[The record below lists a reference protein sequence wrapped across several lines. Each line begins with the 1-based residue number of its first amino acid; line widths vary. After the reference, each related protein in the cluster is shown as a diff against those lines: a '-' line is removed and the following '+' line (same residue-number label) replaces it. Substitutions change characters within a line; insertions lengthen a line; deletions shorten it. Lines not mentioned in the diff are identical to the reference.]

1 MAQPDSFQLE
11 ILDRLSDIPCQ
22 DWNALLP
29 SDAGPFLRHE
39 FLNALEETGCVG
51 SNTGWQVAHLLLKDH
66 SHLIGAIPLYLK
78 QHSYGEFVF
87 DWSWAQAYEQQGMQY
102 FPKALC
108 AIPFTPVQGSRILS
122 ASHID
127 ADIVR
132 KYLIEGLKTIVIQ
145 NNLSSAHVL
154 FPNASESKSLQE
166 QGFMPRDS
174 VQFHW
179 HNQGFENFE
188 HFLAVLTMKRRKNI
202 RREREQ
208 VSRESIHFRH
218 VPGISST
225 DSDWEFFYRCYEN
238 TYLEHHSN
246 PYLNEAFFKLWVQRM
261 PENLHLIIAERAGN
275 PIATSLLVIDPKTS
289 KAYGRYWGA
298 IEHIPCLHF
307 ETAYYQAIEYC
318 ISNKIQIFE
327 GGAQGEHKM
336 ARGFLPT
343 TIQSAHFIA
352 DPQFARAVK
361 HFLDREHQGIGAYVD
376 ELAEHSPLK
385 SSKVQ
390 QWIQEATTINQPR
403 KMAPTPYLR
412 GITNLTPLVL
422 ASAPRFTMKSAKGVD
437 AR

>member
-1 MAQPDSFQLE
+1 MAEPYLLQLE
-11 ILDRLSDIPCQ
+11 IINRLSDIPS
-22 DWNALLP
+22 DEWNSLLP
-29 SDAGPFLRHE
+29 KDAGPFLRHE
-39 FLNALEETGCVG
+39 FLDALEETACVG
-51 SNTGWQVAHLLLKDH
+51 GKTGWQIAHLVLREHEQLV
-66 SHLIGAIPLYLK
+66 GAMPLYLK

-122 ASHID
+122 AGDVD
-127 ADIVR
+127 ASVVGQH
-132 KYLIEGLKTIVIQ
+132 LIEGLKTVVLQ

-154 FPNASESKSLQE
+154 FPYGEEAKDLEK
-166 QGFMPRDS
+166 QGFMLRDS

-188 HFLAVLTMKRRKNI
+188 QFLAVLTMKRRKNI

-208 VSRESIHFRH
+208 VTREAITFRH
-218 VPGISST
+218 VPGKESSPQ
-225 DSDWEFFYRCYEN
+225 DWEFFYACYQN
-238 TYLEHHSN
+238 TYLEHHSS
-246 PYLNEAFFKLWVQRM
+246 PYLSEAFFKLWAKRL
-261 PENLHLIIAERAGN
+261 PENLHLIIAQRN
-275 PIATSLLVIDPKTS
+275 DIPIAASLLVVDKQSS

-318 ISNKIQIFE
+318 IANQIKTFE

-343 TIQSAHFIA
+343 TIQSAHFIQ
-352 DPQFARAVK
+352 DPRFAKAVA
-361 HFLDREHQGIGAYVD
+361 HFLEREHQGIGAYVD

-385 SSKVQ
+385 STKVL
-390 QWIQEATTINQPR
+390 P
-403 KMAPTPYLR
+403 
-412 GITNLTPLVL
+412 
-422 ASAPRFTMKSAKGVD
+422 
-437 AR
+437 

>member
-1 MAQPDSFQLE
+1 MAKPDSFQLE
-11 ILDRLSDIPCQ
+11 IVDRLSDITPEK
-22 DWNALLP
+22 WNALLP
-29 SDAGPFLRHE
+29 DDAGPFLRHE
-39 FLNALEETGCVG
+39 FLSALEETGCVG
-51 SNTGWQVAHLLLKDH
+51 ANTGWQVAHLLLKDGNQ
-66 SHLIGAIPLYLK
+66 LIGGMPLYLK

-108 AIPFTPVQGSRILS
+108 AIPFTPVQGSRILI
-122 ASHID
+122 ASNV
-127 ADIVR
+127 ADDLVQQQ
-132 KYLIEGLKTIVIQ
+132 LIAGLKTLVLQ

-154 FPNASESKSLQE
+154 FPHASEAKGLE
-166 QGFMPRDS
+166 DQGFMLRDS

-188 HFLAVLTMKRRKNI
+188 QFLAALTMKRRKNI

-208 VSRESIHFRH
+208 VARELITFRH

-225 DSDWEFFYRCYEN
+225 HTDWEFFYRCYEN
-238 TYLEHHSN
+238 TYLEHGSS
-246 PYLNEAFFKLWVQRM
+246 PYLNEVFLKLWAQRM
-261 PENLHLIIAERAGN
+261 PENLHLIIAERNGN
-275 PIATSLLVIDPKTS
+275 PIAASLIVVDHTSS

-318 ISNKIQIFE
+318 ISNRIQTFE

-352 DPQFARAVK
+352 DPQFAKAVQ

-390 QWIQEATTINQPR
+390 P
-403 KMAPTPYLR
+403 
-412 GITNLTPLVL
+412 
-422 ASAPRFTMKSAKGVD
+422 
-437 AR
+437 

>member
-1 MAQPDSFQLE
+1 MAEPDSFQLE
-11 ILDRLSDIPCQ
+11 IVDRLSDISASE
-22 DWNALLP
+22 WNALLP
-29 SDAGPFLRHE
+29 KDAGPFLRHE
-39 FLNALEETGCVG
+39 FLSALEETGCVG
-51 SNTGWQVAHLLLKDH
+51 GNTGWQVAHLTLKNEQQ
-66 SHLIGAIPLYLK
+66 LIGALPLYLK

-108 AIPFTPVQGSRILS
+108 AIPFTPVQGSRVLS
-122 ASHID
+122 LGQSNID
-127 ADIVR
+127 ASLVAR
-132 KYLIEGLKTIVIQ
+132 RLIEGLKALVLQ

-154 FPNASESKSLQE
+154 FPYADEVESLKE
-166 QGFMPRDS
+166 QGFMLRDS

-179 HNQGFENFE
+179 HNQGFDDFE
-188 HFLAVLTMKRRKNI
+188 QFLAVLTMKRRKNI

-208 VSRESIHFRH
+208 VARESIRFRH
-218 VPGISST
+218 VPGIAST
-225 DSDWEFFYRCYEN
+225 DADWEFFYRCYAN
-238 TYLEHHSN
+238 TYLEHRSS
-246 PYLNEAFFKLWVQRM
+246 PYLNEAFLKLWAQRM
-261 PENLHLIIAERAGN
+261 PENLHLIIAERNGS
-275 PIATSLLVIDPKTS
+275 PIAASLLVVDPINS

-298 IEHIPCLHF
+298 IEHVPCLHF

-318 ISNKIQIFE
+318 ISQKIQTFE

-352 DPQFARAVK
+352 DPQFAKAVQ

-390 QWIQEATTINQPR
+390 P
-403 KMAPTPYLR
+403 
-412 GITNLTPLVL
+412 
-422 ASAPRFTMKSAKGVD
+422 
-437 AR
+437 

>member
-1 MAQPDSFQLE
+1 MAEPDSFQLE
-11 ILDRLSDIPCQ
+11 IVDCLSDIASE

-39 FLNALEETGCVG
+39 FLNSLEETACVG
-51 SNTGWQVAHLLLKDH
+51 GNTGWQVAHLVLRDDRR
-66 SHLIGAIPLYLK
+66 LIGAMPLYLK

-122 ASHID
+122 TSTVNANL
-127 ADIVR
+127 V
-132 KYLIEGLKTIVIQ
+132 KQQLIAGLKTLVLQ

-154 FPNASESKSLQE
+154 FPQSAEVNELKK
-166 QGFMPRDS
+166 QGFMLRDS

-179 HNQGFENFE
+179 HNHGFENFE
-188 HFLAVLTMKRRKNI
+188 QFLAALTMKRRKNI

-208 VSRESIHFRH
+208 VAREQITFRH

-225 DSDWEFFYRCYEN
+225 NTDWEFFYRCYAN
-238 TYLEHHSN
+238 TYLEHRSN
-246 PYLNEAFFKLWVQRM
+246 PYLSEAFFKLWAQRM
-261 PENLHLIIAERAGN
+261 PENLHLIIAERNGN
-275 PIATSLLVIDPKTS
+275 PIAASLLVIDPTSS

-298 IEHIPCLHF
+298 IEHVPCLHF

-318 ISNKIQIFE
+318 ISMNIQTFE

-343 TIQSAHFIA
+343 TIQSAHYIA
-352 DPQFARAVK
+352 DPQFAKAVQ
-361 HFLDREHQGIGAYVD
+361 HFLNREHQGIGAYVD

-390 QWIQEATTINQPR
+390 P
-403 KMAPTPYLR
+403 
-412 GITNLTPLVL
+412 
-422 ASAPRFTMKSAKGVD
+422 
-437 AR
+437 

>member
-1 MAQPDSFQLE
+1 MTGSDTFQLE
-11 ILDRLSDIPCQ
+11 ILDRLSDISASE
-22 DWNALLP
+22 WNALLP
-29 SDAGPFLRHE
+29 KNAGPFLRHE
-39 FLNALEETGCVG
+39 FLSALEETGCVG
-51 SNTGWQVAHLLLKDH
+51 DNTGWQVAHLVLKDGQK
-66 SHLIGAIPLYLK
+66 LLGAMPLYLK
-78 QHSYGEFVF
+78 QHSYGEYVF

-122 ASHID
+122 ASNVD
-127 ADIVR
+127 ANVIAQR
-132 KYLIEGLKTIVIQ
+132 LIEGLKTVVLQ

-154 FPNASESKSLQE
+154 FPQSAEVNELKKQA
-166 QGFMPRDS
+166 FMLRDS

-188 HFLAVLTMKRRKNI
+188 QFLAALTMKRRKNI

-208 VSRESIHFRH
+208 VARELISFRH
-218 VPGISST
+218 VPGKLST
-225 DSDWEFFYRCYEN
+225 DADWEFFYRCYAN
-238 TYLEHHSN
+238 TYLEHHSS
-246 PYLNEAFFKLWVQRM
+246 PYLSEAFFKLWAQRM
-261 PENLHLIIAERAGN
+261 PENLHLIIAERSGN
-275 PIATSLLVIDPKTS
+275 PIAASMLVVDPTSS

-298 IEHIPCLHF
+298 IEHVPCLHF

-318 ISNKIQIFE
+318 IAHQIQTFE

-352 DPQFARAVK
+352 DPQFAKAVQ
-361 HFLDREHQGIGAYVD
+361 HFLNREHQGIGAYVD

-390 QWIQEATTINQPR
+390 P
-403 KMAPTPYLR
+403 
-412 GITNLTPLVL
+412 
-422 ASAPRFTMKSAKGVD
+422 
-437 AR
+437 

>member
-1 MAQPDSFQLE
+1 MAEPDSFQLE
-11 ILDRLSDIPCQ
+11 IVDRLSDITSEE
-22 DWNALLP
+22 WNTLLA

-39 FLNALEETGCVG
+39 FLSALEETGCVG
-51 SNTGWQVAHLLLKDH
+51 GNTGWQVAHLVLRDDQK
-66 SHLIGAIPLYLK
+66 LIGAMPLYLK

-122 ASHID
+122 ARNVD
-127 ADIVR
+127 ADLVER
-132 KYLIEGLKTIVIQ
+132 QLIAGFKTLVLQ

-154 FPNASESKSLQE
+154 FPHASEAKGLE
-166 QGFMPRDS
+166 DQGFMLRDS

-188 HFLAVLTMKRRKNI
+188 QFLAALTMKRRKNI

-208 VSRESIHFRH
+208 VARELITFRH

-225 DSDWEFFYRCYEN
+225 HTDWEFFYRCYEN
-238 TYLEHHSN
+238 TYLEHGSS
-246 PYLNEAFFKLWVQRM
+246 PYLNEVFLKLWAQRM
-261 PENLHLIIAERAGN
+261 PENLHLIIAERNGN
-275 PIATSLLVIDPKTS
+275 PIAASLIVVDHTSS

-318 ISNKIQIFE
+318 ISNRIQTFE

-352 DPQFARAVK
+352 DPQFAKAVQ

-390 QWIQEATTINQPR
+390 P
-403 KMAPTPYLR
+403 
-412 GITNLTPLVL
+412 
-422 ASAPRFTMKSAKGVD
+422 
-437 AR
+437 

>member
-1 MAQPDSFQLE
+1 MAKPDSFQLE
-11 ILDRLSDIPCQ
+11 IVDRLSDIPAIQ
-22 DWNALLP
+22 WNALLAK
-29 SDAGPFLRHE
+29 DAGPFLRHE
-39 FLNALEETGCVG
+39 FLSTLEETNCVG
-51 SNTGWQVAHLLLKDH
+51 GNTGWQVAHLTLKDGEKF
-66 SHLIGAIPLYLK
+66 IGAMPLYLK

-87 DWSWAQAYEQQGMQY
+87 DWSWAQAYEQQGMEY

-122 ASHID
+122 NKDMDRAVIEK
-127 ADIVR
+127 A
-132 KYLIEGLKTIVIQ
+132 LINGLKTLVTQ

-154 FPNASESKSLQE
+154 FPITSEAKGLQD
-166 QGFMPRDS
+166 QGFMLRDS

-179 HNQGFENFE
+179 HNQGFEHFE
-188 HFLAVLTMKRRKNI
+188 HFLSALTMKRRKNI

-208 VSRESIHFRH
+208 VARELISFRH
-218 VPGISST
+218 IPGESS
-225 DSDWEFFYRCYEN
+225 SNADWEFFYRCYEN
-238 TYLEHHSN
+238 TYVEHQSS
-246 PYLNEAFFKLWVQRM
+246 PYLSEAFLKLWAQRM
-261 PENLHLIIAERAGN
+261 PENLHLIIAERSGN
-275 PIATSLLVIDPKTS
+275 PIAASLLVVDPISS

-298 IEHIPCLHF
+298 LEHVPCLHF

-318 ISNKIQIFE
+318 IEKNIQTFE

-352 DPQFARAVK
+352 DPRFAKAVQ

-390 QWIQEATTINQPR
+390 P
-403 KMAPTPYLR
+403 
-412 GITNLTPLVL
+412 
-422 ASAPRFTMKSAKGVD
+422 
-437 AR
+437 

>member
-1 MAQPDSFQLE
+1 MVAKSESLQLE
-11 ILDRLSDIPCQ
+11 IVDRLSDIPTLE
-22 DWNALLP
+22 WNALLTD
-29 SDAGPFLRHE
+29 DAGPFLHHE
-39 FLNALEETGCVG
+39 FLSALEETNCVG
-51 SNTGWQVAHLLLKDH
+51 GNTGWQIAHLIVKDGEQ
-66 SHLIGAIPLYLK
+66 LIGAMPLYLK

-122 ASHID
+122 NQQRDRSEIEKA
-127 ADIVR
+127 
-132 KYLIEGLKTIVIQ
+132 LIQGLKTLVIQ

-154 FPNASESKSLQE
+154 FPMGSEAKALHE
-166 QGFMPRDS
+166 QGFMLRDS

-179 HNQGFENFE
+179 HNQGFEHFE
-188 HFLAVLTMKRRKNI
+188 HFLSALTMKRRKNI

-208 VSRESIHFRH
+208 VARENISFRH
-218 VPGISST
+218 VPGDSSA
-225 DSDWEFFYRCYEN
+225 DADWEFFYRCYEN
-238 TYLEHHSN
+238 TYIEHQSS
-246 PYLNEAFFKLWVQRM
+246 PYLSEAFFKLWSKRM
-261 PENLHLIIAERAGN
+261 PQNLHLIIAERNGS
-275 PIATSLLVIDPKTS
+275 PIAASLLVVDHANF

-298 IEHIPCLHF
+298 LEHVPCLHF

-318 ISNKIQIFE
+318 INNKIQTFE

-352 DPQFARAVK
+352 DPQFAKAVQ

-390 QWIQEATTINQPR
+390 P
-403 KMAPTPYLR
+403 
-412 GITNLTPLVL
+412 
-422 ASAPRFTMKSAKGVD
+422 
-437 AR
+437 